1 MAFEIYDDI
10 AFFWFFET
18 ILFVALVPFTYHMV
32 NVIRDVGASADNLLI
47 KTANE
52 KAKWEKI
59 ANEKR
64 RERRRRFFS
73 FKTFVFV
80 LMWAAFLYGMFQVA
94 NYQHEKLA
102 TFDPYEILELQTGA
116 TEQEIKKAYRKL
128 SLLYHPDKNPDME
141 HMFML
146 VAKAH
151 QTLTDE
157 VTRLNWEK
165 YGNPDG
171 YQGTSVT
178 IGLPSSLLKRE
189 NELAVLIIYFLI
201 IVVLPPV
208 CVGMWWSTN
217 RRVHET
223 GVFVLTTQ
231 IFWAYLDENTP
242 TKALVE
248 VLCAAKEYDPTSDR
262 KLDLVQIQGDAA
274 RIFKDIK
281 EDLPNQGKP
290 RTRIPYAPLG
300 MVLVYA
306 HLLRDVRG
314 LQKSTRVYLDHI
326 LRNCHRLMAV
336 MLDITAAKR
345 RFYKLVPVR
354 CLMELSQHI
363 VQAVYFD
370 ESSLYQLPH
379 MTPDI
384 VKELKRVKKG
394 RNPINSSEALRGLSK
409 EDRRDLLQFGLTDKQ
424 WDEIDSVLENMPD
437 PQIDATWE
445 VEDEKGLYDGD
456 YVKVTVMA
464 ARQPTE
470 KVSSLKKPSED
481 DGDEPEAKKEDDFES
496 DDEGVFAAEQR
507 KKDIRKKTR
516 DCPPVPV
523 HAPLFPD
530 KKYERWVALLAD
542 KEGNVH
548 SLMKL
553 PSLAEPQEITLGFFA
568 QKGVHEYEIHLL
580 CDSYIGC
587 DREKT
592 IRVTVKGRATQK
604 EEEEEVFEL
613 KDEED
618 DVEHKEPEMS
628 TLMTWLD
635 YIATAI
641 LLMLIAFGMYTYA
654 SQKPWFQANVEPH
667 INQFLVAIS
676 PLTNKLAE
684 VFGPAISLWNQYVAP
699 WLHVERSAEPI
710 KIHPDKMR
718 QWSQRTLL

>member
-32 NVIRDVGASADNLLI
+32 GVLRHVGASVDDLVI
-47 KTANE
+47 RTANE

-59 ANEKR
+59 SNEKR
-64 RERRRRFFS
+64 RERRRKIFS

-80 LMWAAFLYGMFQVA
+80 VMWVAFLYGMMQVA

-102 TFDPYEILELQTGA
+102 TFEPYEILELTPGA
-116 TEQEIKKAYRKL
+116 SEQEIKKAYRKL
-128 SLLYHPDKNPDME
+128 SLLYHPDKNPTME

-146 VAKAH
+146 VSKAH

-189 NELAVLIIYFLI
+189 NELGVLIIYFLI

-231 IFWAYLDENTP
+231 IFWHYLDENTP

-248 VLCAAKEYDPTSDR
+248 VLCAAKECDPTSDR
-262 KLDLVQIQGDAA
+262 KLDLAQIQVDAA
-274 RIFKDIK
+274 RIYKDIK

-290 RTRIPYAPLG
+290 RTKIQYAPLG

-314 LQKSTRVYLDHI
+314 LQKSTREYLDHI

-345 RFYKLVPVR
+345 RYYKLIPVR

-370 ESSLYQLPH
+370 QSSLYQLPH
-379 MTPDI
+379 MSPDI

-394 RNPINSSEALRGLSK
+394 RTPVSSSEALRMLSK
-409 EDRRDLLQFGLTDKQ
+409 EDRRELLQFGLTDKQ
-424 WDEIDSVLENMPD
+424 WEEIDNVLDSMPD
-437 PQIDATWE
+437 PQLDVTWE

-456 YVKVTVMA
+456 YVKVTLFA
-464 ARQPTE
+464 SRRPDE
-470 KVSSLKKPSED
+470 KPSPLKKPSEEEDESALKD
-481 DGDEPEAKKEDDFES
+481 DDIES
-496 DDEGVFAAEQR
+496 DDDGVFAAEQR
-507 KKDIRKKTR
+507 KKDVRKKHR

-530 KKYERWVALLAD
+530 KKFERWVALLTD
-542 KEGNVH
+542 KDGNVH
-548 SLMKL
+548 SLIKL
-553 PSLAEPQEITLGFFA
+553 PSLAEPQEISLGFFA
-568 QKGVHEYEIHLL
+568 QKGVHEYEVHLL
-580 CDSYIGC
+580 CDSYLGC

-592 IRVTVKGRATQK
+592 FRVNVKTRPQEK
-604 EEEEEVFEL
+604 VVEEEEFEL
-613 KDEED
+613 KDED
-618 DVEHKEPEMS
+618 DDMEQKEPEMS
-628 TLMTWLD
+628 TLLTWLD

-641 LLMLIAFGMYTYA
+641 LLMLIAFGMYTYV
-654 SQKPWFQANVEPH
+654 SQKPWFISNVEPYL
-667 INQFLVAIS
+667 NQFLVVIS
-676 PLTNKLAE
+676 PVTDKLAE
-684 VFGPAISLWNQYVAP
+684 VFAPVISLWSRFVSP
-699 WLHVERSAEPI
+699 WLHVERSEPI
-710 KIHPDKMR
+710 KINPEKMR